1 MSNKRTKGRP
11 MNNPRPNDK
20 YIMVKEEEIVRLIR
34 ATTERD
40 VLLNAYANG
49 CDPSR
54 MKDIFEALCKINEIE
69 VKKC

>member
-1 MSNKRTKGRP
+1 MSNRRTKGRQ

-54 MKDIFEALCKINEIE
+54 LFTMVEAICKINGME
-69 VKKC
+69 V

>member
-1 MSNKRTKGRP
+1 MSNRRTKGRQ

-34 ATTERD
+34 AKTERD

-49 CDPSR
+49 CEPFR
-54 MKDIFEALCKINEIE
+54 LKDMIAAICKINGME
-69 VKKC
+69 V

>member
-1 MSNKRTKGRP
+1 MSNRRTNGRQ

-34 ATTERD
+34 AATERD

-49 CDPSR
+49 CESYR
-54 MKDIFEALCKINEIE
+54 LEDIIAAFCRIHEIE
-69 VKKC
+69 VKR